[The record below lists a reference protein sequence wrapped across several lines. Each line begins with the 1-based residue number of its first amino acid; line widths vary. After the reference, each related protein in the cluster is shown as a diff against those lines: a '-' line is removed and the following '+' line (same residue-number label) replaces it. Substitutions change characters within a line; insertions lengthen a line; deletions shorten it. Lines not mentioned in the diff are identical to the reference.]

1 MSMRGSTRRI
11 VLVAIA
17 GGVLGLSTS
26 ADAQRARPEDGTL
39 RGPRVRETRV
49 PGQES
54 RLTDGQMQ
62 GRPIADGMKRHA
74 AFIQGLRM
82 LGSGRAGE
90 DLQLTEDQIV
100 KLRKMKQDFRSSA
113 KQFAQQR
120 GLDQQDQSDKPR
132 DRARGPQ
139 QRDGRRQMDDQPRRG
154 QEVDRPR
161 QRDQAQRPADQRRQR
176 DNAQRP
182 ADQRRQR
189 DNAQRPADQRRQRD
203 NAQRPADRRPR
214 DAGPSNMERPRQ
226 KTDGRPQDATRNRP
240 QIATKIANHEKRMLL
255 VLTQAQ
261 RQALRKYMVQMRKE
275 ETQRRMDE
283 AVPERRE
290 QRERGDQQRDGKGRL
305 IDRIPPRMRERLENL
320 PPEERQRVIE
330 RLRERIESGEFGQRL
345 ERKPRPAMDEVD
357 VPPPGDGDN

>member
-1 MSMRGSTRRI
+1 MSTRGSTRRA
-11 VLVAIA
+11 VLVVVT
-17 GGVLGLSTS
+17 GSVLGLSTS
-26 ADAQRARPEDGTL
+26 ADAQRARPEDGAL

-74 AFIQGLRM
+74 AFIQALRM

-100 KLRKMKQDFRSSA
+100 KLRKMEQSFRSSA

-161 QRDQAQRPADQRRQR
+161 QRDQAQRPAERRRQR
-176 DNAQRP
+176 DQLQRP
-182 ADQRRQR
+182 TDRRPQREE
-189 DNAQRPADQRRQRD
+189 AQ
-203 NAQRPADRRPR
+203 RPR
-214 DAGPSNMERPRQ
+214 DAKPSDMERPRQ
-226 KTDGRPQDATRNRP
+226 KADGRPQDATRNRSE
-240 QIATKIANHEKRMLL
+240 IATKIANHEKRMLL
-255 VLTQAQ
+255 VLTDAQ

-290 QRERGDQQRDGKGRL
+290 QRERGAQQRDGKERL
-305 IDRIPPRMRERLENL
+305 IDRIPPRMRQRLENL

-330 RLRERIESGEFGQRL
+330 RLRERIESGEFDQRM
-345 ERKPRPAMDEVD
+345 EPKPRPAMDEVD